1 MAAFRLIYGKKSIR
15 YNHFEDYDFVSCR
28 AVATR
33 LMGVVALRVS
43 WRSRSDRRAALYQ
56 IIHLDYS
63 EYGIDE
69 YREFECVPGDDS
81 YAENK
86 QEMNDLWDNFTAVMG
101 GEVIGIDAPCMLR
114 AIESALPLAQE
125 DVDREYDDAENRDFR
140 AYARMRLAFMTDA
153 LNCRGIT
160 SADCSL

>member
-1 MAAFRLIYGKKSIR
+1 MTELRIIHGKKSIR
-15 YNHFEDYDFVSCR
+15 YNHFEDCEFVSCR

-43 WRSRSDRRAALYQ
+43 WRSRRDRRSVLYQ

-69 YREFECVPGDDS
+69 YREFECVPGDPAYS
-81 YAENK
+81 ENK
-86 QEMNDLWDNFTAVMG
+86 KEMNELWDNFVAVMG
-101 GEVIGIDAPCMLR
+101 GEVIGIDAACMLR

-125 DVDREYDDAENRDFR
+125 DVDRWR
-140 AYARMRLAFMTDA
+140 
-153 LNCRGIT
+153 
-160 SADCSL
+160 SLVL